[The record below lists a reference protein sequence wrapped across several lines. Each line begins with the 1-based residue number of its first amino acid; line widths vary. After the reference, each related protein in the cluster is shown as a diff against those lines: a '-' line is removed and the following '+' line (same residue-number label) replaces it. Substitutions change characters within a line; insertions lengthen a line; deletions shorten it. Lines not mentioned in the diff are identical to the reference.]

1 MYGLRM
7 YGRFSK
13 DWQKGML
20 VAMDVHGIILEYGLS
35 TQVVSYGSSGCSH
48 AVLDEPNTEWS

>member
-1 MYGLRM
+1 MD
-7 YGRFSK
+7 GRFSK
-13 DWQKGML
+13 DWQKGIL
-20 VAMDVHGIILEYGLS
+20 VAMDVHGVILEYGLS